1 MFRFSVKL
9 LTDGSFPSIFI
20 FTFPSSSAIN
30 RPGFAHIAFMV
41 DDVASARDAVV
52 AAGGGLLGELVSTEI
67 PGAGTITFVYATY
80 PEGNII

>member
-1 MFRFSVKL
+1 
-9 LTDGSFPSIFI
+9 
-20 FTFPSSSAIN
+20 
-30 RPGFAHIAFMV
+30 MV